1 MKKISMLLRAMMM
14 ALVLGLFFSC
24 DNDGVK
30 RIEVDNQIALSLFAD
45 TVRMGDLLNSLDS
58 TASSFLRVSEE
69 GEMFIYFVDSVK
81 NAVHASDIM
90 SGLQDFSFSAGS
102 EIELPTIPPSPVPVP
117 MELPFDDFASIPF
130 EYEGY
135 EINSVVLSSGRLY
148 LNLSTNLSLINT
160 VKLSTNDIR
169 MQDGSGLE
177 VTVDL
182 TQGGNSVIDIDL
194 TNCEVVPLN
203 NAITF
208 SALVVVTLSDQ
219 GLGGV
224 YNFDLNGNISD
235 VEFNSLDGAIQDT
248 RFDFIGSHEFQI
260 NFPNLS
266 GDLKIATP
274 EFSVKY
280 VNSFGFSADGFID
293 SLYLTDS
300 NGNDYSMI
308 KDWNEVELSLEST
321 GNSYGLITDLDEEL
335 VDEIDILKDYST
347 ITFNGNIVMG
357 CDNVS
362 GSMIDEN
369 SHIDVIADFA
379 LPLEFNIE
387 DLLYTYA
394 MPFNLSLSLD
404 SAENEQSSFGVEN
417 VFDELEFKFVFEN
430 ALPVQI
436 IPQMYML
443 QNGAVIDSLFSNN
456 AFIHGNFGGELI
468 EDIVTVTIAEN
479 KLHNAQLADQL
490 LMKVR
495 FSSLGNTVSINT
507 NDYFNLRIG
516 LKTRTSEINM
526 EGLNF

>member
-58 TASSFLRVSEE
+58 TVSNFLRVTEE
-69 GEMFIYFVDSVK
+69 GEMFIYFADSVK
-81 NAVHASDIM
+81 NAVKASDIM
-90 SGLQDFSFSAGS
+90 SGLQNLSFSAGS

-235 VEFNSLDGAIQDT
+235 VEFKSIDGAIQDI
-248 RFDFIGSHEFQI
+248 RFDFIGSHEFQV

-293 SLYLTDS
+293 SLYLTDIY
-300 NGNDYSMI
+300 GNDYSMI
-308 KDWNEVELSLEST
+308 KDWNEVDLSLEPT
-321 GNSYGLITDLDEEL
+321 GYSYGLITDLDEEL

-357 CDNVS
+357 CDEVS

-387 DLLYTYA
+387 DLLYTYTL
-394 MPFNLSLSLD
+394 PFNLSLSLD
-404 SAENEQSSFGVEN
+404 TVENDQSFGVEN

-516 LKTRTSEINM
+516 LKTKTSEINM

>member
-58 TASSFLRVSEE
+58 TVSNFLRVTEE
-69 GEMFIYFVDSVK
+69 GEMFIYFADSVK
-81 NAVHASDIM
+81 NAVKASDIM
-90 SGLQDFSFSAGS
+90 SGLQNLSFSAGS

-160 VKLSTNDIR
+160 VKLSTTDIR

-235 VEFNSLDGAIQDT
+235 VEFKSIDGAIQDT

-293 SLYLTDS
+293 SLYLTDIY
-300 NGNDYSMI
+300 GNDYSMI
-308 KDWNEVELSLEST
+308 KDWNEVDLSLEPT
-321 GNSYGLITDLDEEL
+321 GYSYGLITDLDEEL

-357 CDNVS
+357 CDEVS

-387 DLLYTYA
+387 DLLYTYTL
-394 MPFNLSLSLD
+394 PFNLSLSLD
-404 SAENEQSSFGVEN
+404 TVENDQSFGVEN

>member
-1 MKKISMLLRAMMM
+1 MKKISMLFRAMMM

-58 TASSFLRVSEE
+58 TVSNFLRVTEE
-69 GEMFIYFVDSVK
+69 GEMFIYFADSVK
-81 NAVHASDIM
+81 NAVKASDIM
-90 SGLQDFSFSAGS
+90 SGLQDLSFSAGS
-102 EIELPTIPPSPVPVP
+102 EMELPTIPPSPVPVP
-117 MELPFDDFASIPF
+117 MEFPFDDFASIPF

-148 LNLSTNLSLINT
+148 LNLSTNLTLINT
-160 VKLSTNDIR
+160 IKLSTNNIR
-169 MQDGSGLE
+169 MQDGNDME
-177 VTVDL
+177 ITVDL
-182 TQGGNSVIDIDL
+182 AQGGNSVIDIDL
-194 TNCEVVPLN
+194 TDCSIIPSN

-219 GLGGV
+219 GIGGV
-224 YNFDLNGNISD
+224 YNFNLNGNISD
-235 VEFNSLDGAIQDT
+235 VEFKSIDGAIQDT

-293 SLYLTDS
+293 SLYLTDVY
-300 NGNDYSMI
+300 GNNYSMI

-321 GNSYGLITDLDEEL
+321 GSSYGMITDLDEEL

-357 CDNVS
+357 CDDVS

-369 SHIDVIADFA
+369 SHIDIIADFA

-387 DLLYTYA
+387 DLLYTYTL
-394 MPFNLSLSLD
+394 PFNLSLSLD
-404 SAENEQSSFGVEN
+404 TVENESSFGVEN

-443 QNGAVIDSLFSNN
+443 QNGAVIDSLFDSD
-456 AFIHGNFGGELI
+456 ALIHGNFGGELV
-468 EDIVTVTIAEN
+468 EDIVTITIAEN